1 MAQPDKASTQEAT
14 GTGALADAKG
24 ASPGAGDAGPA
35 GGAIDGEMPA
45 TDASSGGEDGD
56 IKQDMIDKFTEGVQK
71 ATLDDFMLLQTVGKG
86 SFGKVVQVRKKDSG
100 NIYAMKILKKDMV
113 IRRKQYEHTLSER
126 RILG

>member
-1 MAQPDKASTQEAT
+1 
-14 GTGALADAKG
+14 
-24 ASPGAGDAGPA
+24 
-35 GGAIDGEMPA
+35 
-45 TDASSGGEDGD
+45 
-56 IKQDMIDKFTEGVQK
+56 MIDKFTEGVQK

-100 NIYAMKILKKDMV
+100 KIYAMKILKKDMV